1 MFSFKEFSYF
11 MVQTT
16 YNAKPADIQKKWLL
30 IDATDLVL
38 GRLSTIVAKILRG
51 KHKAIFTPNIDC
63 GDNVIIINAEKI
75 HLTGKKLAEKQYYW
89 HTGYPGGIKS
99 RTAEKIMEGKFPE
112 RILQSAIERMIGRT
126 PLGRD
131 QLRKLHIYKGEEHP
145 HQAQQPET
153 LDVAALSPKNSKR

>member
-1 MFSFKEFSYF
+1 
-11 MVQTT
+11 MVQTS
-16 YNAKPADIQKKWLL
+16 YNAKPADIQRKWLV

-38 GRLSTIVAKILRG
+38 GRLATTVAKILRG
-51 KHKAIFTPNIDC
+51 KHKVIFTPNVDC

-99 RTAEKIMEGKFPE
+99 RTAEKIIEGKFPE
-112 RILQSAIERMIGRT
+112 RILTSAIERMISRN

-131 QLRKLHIYKGEEHP
+131 QLRKLYVYKGEEHP
-145 HQAQQPET
+145 HQAQKPEVF
-153 LDVAALSPKNSKR
+153 DVKALNEKNSKRK

>member
-1 MFSFKEFSYF
+1 

-16 YNAKPADIQKKWLL
+16 YSAKPADIQKKWLL

-75 HLTGKKLAEKQYYW
+75 HLTGKKLAEKPYYW
-89 HTGYPGGIKS
+89 HTGHPGGIKS

-131 QLRKLHIYKGEEHP
+131 QLRKLHIYKGSEHP

-153 LDVAALSPKNSKR
+153 FDVAALNPKNSKR

>member
-1 MFSFKEFSYF
+1 

-16 YNAKPADIQKKWLL
+16 YSAKPAEVERKWLV

-51 KHKAIFTPNIDC
+51 KHKAIFTPNVDC
-63 GDNVIIINAEKI
+63 GDNVIIVNAEKI
-75 HLTGKKLAEKQYYW
+75 HLTGKKLANKQYYW

-99 RTAEKIMEGKFPE
+99 RTAEKIMEGNFPE
-112 RILQSAIERMIGRT
+112 RILKNSIERMISRT

-131 QLRKLHIYKGEEHP
+131 QLRKLYVYKGSEHP
-145 HQAQQPET
+145 HSAQKPEVF
-153 LDVAALSPKNSKR
+153 DVKALNNKNSKRK

>member
-1 MFSFKEFSYF
+1 

-63 GDNVIIINAEKI
+63 GDYVIIINAEKI

-112 RILQSAIERMIGRT
+112 SILQSAIERMIGRT

-131 QLRKLHIYKGEEHP
+131 QLRKLHIYKGSEHP
-145 HQAQQPET
+145 HTAQQPEAF
-153 LDVAALSPKNSKR
+153 DVAALSPKNSKR

>member
-1 MFSFKEFSYF
+1 

-16 YNAKPADIQKKWLL
+16 YNAKPADLQQGQWQRKWLI

-51 KHKAIFTPNIDC
+51 KHKVIFTPNTDC

-75 HLTGKKLAEKQYYW
+75 HLTGKKLEQKQYYW

-99 RTAEKIMEGKFPE
+99 RTAQKVIEGKFPE

-131 QLRKLHIYKGEEHP
+131 QLRKLHIYKGAEHP
-145 HQAQQPET
+145 HQAQQPEKF
-153 LDVAALSPKNSKR
+153 DVAALNPKNSKR

>member
-1 MFSFKEFSYF
+1 
-11 MVQTT
+11 
-16 YNAKPADIQKKWLL
+16 
-30 IDATDLVL
+30 LVL

-51 KHKAIFTPNIDC
+51 KHKAIFTPHIDC
-63 GDNVIIINAEKI
+63 GDNVIIINADKI

-99 RTAEKIMEGKFPE
+99 RTAEKIIEGKFPE
-112 RILQSAIERMIGRT
+112 RILQSAIERMISRT

-153 LDVAALSPKNSKR
+153 FDVAALSPKNSKR

>member
-1 MFSFKEFSYF
+1 

-16 YNAKPADIQKKWLL
+16 YSAKNTDVQKKWLI

-51 KHKAIFTPNIDC
+51 KHKPIFTPHIDC

-75 HLTGKKLAEKQYYW
+75 HLTGKKLAEKTYFW

-99 RTAEKIMEGKFPE
+99 RTAAKIMEGKFPE
-112 RILQSAIERMIGRT
+112 RILQSSIERMIGRT

-131 QLRKLHIYKGEEHP
+131 QLRKLHIYQGDSHP
-145 HQAQQPET
+145 HQAQKPEI
-153 LDVAALSPKNSKR
+153 LDIASLNPKNSKR